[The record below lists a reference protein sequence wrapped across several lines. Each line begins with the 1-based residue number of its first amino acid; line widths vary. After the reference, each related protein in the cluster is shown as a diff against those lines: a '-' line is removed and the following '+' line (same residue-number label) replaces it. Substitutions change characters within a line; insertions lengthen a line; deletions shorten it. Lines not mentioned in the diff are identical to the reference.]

1 MTSIS
6 TRSPGAQAH
15 KKPGG
20 GAPAAQATRHRSGL
34 RANALGFPTVLAESI
49 GVISPTMTS
58 VLIVPLAFADAGQG
72 AWLAYAFGAIMLMF
86 VVFGLNQFA
95 RRSASA
101 GSMYAY
107 TARGLGPTTGVLSGW
122 ALIWA
127 YLFIA
132 IAGLSG
138 FAIFAQQFLSSTGAG
153 ITVPPVLLFVLSGA
167 VCWYV
172 AYRDIH
178 ISSALTLVLEA
189 LSVSCIASLAGIVL
203 FKHGFSVDTSQVQLK
218 GMSLHGLSLAVV
230 ISIFSLVGFESAT
243 ALGSEAKRPLHN
255 VPRAVF
261 WSLAFA
267 GLFFVFITYVEVAGT
282 SHDHTS
288 LANMSAP
295 LNVLAKLY
303 GVTAFRAPISLGAMV
318 SFFGLT
324 LTCLNAGARI
334 IYRMAGHD
342 VLPKALHRAHP
353 HNRTPYVAI
362 IGYIALILTVPLLL
376 EVFTNPLTIFGDA
389 GTLAAFGFLLAYF
402 LISLAAPAYLSK
414 IGQLKGGHVAMA
426 VLAFLLLLVPTI
438 GSFYPV
444 PSFPV
449 SIFPYIFLT
458 YVALGSAWLY
468 VVSQRKPGILGEL
481 ALDLASH
488 PTTLERDVAAEEVLP
503 DDITTGGTI
512 DLVAAAAKEQ
522 GPADLDKGWAAE
534 PA

>member
-1 MTSIS
+1 MVSVQ
-6 TRSPGAQAH
+6 TRSPGVSGQGTIASGTSPNSAGSKH
-15 KKPGG
+15 
-20 GAPAAQATRHRSGL
+20 TGL
-34 RANALGFPTVLAESI
+34 RSNALGFPTVLAESI

-95 RRSASA
+95 KRSASA
-101 GSMYAY
+101 GSMYTY

-127 YLFIA
+127 YMFIA
-132 IAGLSG
+132 IAGLTG
-138 FAIFAQQFLSSTGAG
+138 FAIFAQQFLNAIGAG
-153 ITVPPVLLFVLSGA
+153 VVIPPVLLFLLSGA

-178 ISSALTLVLEA
+178 ISSALTLLIEA
-189 LSVSCIASLAGIVL
+189 LSVSCIVVLAGIVL
-203 FKHGFSVDTSQVQLK
+203 FKHGFSVDTQQVQLK

-243 ALGSEAKRPLHN
+243 ALGSEARKPLRN

-261 WSLAFA
+261 WSLMFA

-282 SHDHTS
+282 RHDATS
-288 LANMSAP
+288 LANMAAP
-295 LNVLAKLY
+295 LITLSKLY
-303 GVTAFRAPISLGAMV
+303 GVTAFRIPISLGAMV
-318 SFFGLT
+318 SFFGLS
-324 LTCLNAGARI
+324 LTCLNAGSRI

-342 VLPKALHRAHP
+342 VVPKALNRAHP
-353 HNRTPYVAI
+353 HNKTPHVAI
-362 IGYIALILTVPLLL
+362 TAYIAVILTVPILL
-376 EVFTNPLTIFGDA
+376 EIFTNPLTTFGDG

-402 LISLAAPAYLSK
+402 LISIAAPMYLRK
-414 IGQLKGGHVAMA
+414 IGEIKASNVVIA
-426 VLAFLLLLVPTI
+426 VLAFLFLLVPTV

-449 SIFPYIFLT
+449 SIFPYIFLA
-458 YVALGSAWLY
+458 YMVLGGGWLY
-468 VVSQRKPGILGEL
+468 LANKRRPGILNDL

-488 PTTLERDVAAEEVLP
+488 PTGLGLASSAEIEP
-503 DDITTGGTI
+503 DDIPAREAI
-512 DLVAAAAKEQ
+512 DLVGMSAPSRMASTEGGIAA
-522 GPADLDKGWAAE
+522 GPA
-534 PA
+534 